1 MIQRRENIFVKLI
14 CRSRPTAVQEQR
26 LLAKVVFLFGVEIGL
41 LVFFLMH
48 IATDKVYAGET
59 KALKP
64 KQ

>member
-1 MIQRRENIFVKLI
+1 MIQRRENIFVQLI

-26 LLAKVVFLFGVEIGL
+26 LLAEIVFLFGVGIGL
-41 LVFFLMH
+41 LVFFLMQ
-48 IATDKVYAGET
+48 ITTDKIYAGKT